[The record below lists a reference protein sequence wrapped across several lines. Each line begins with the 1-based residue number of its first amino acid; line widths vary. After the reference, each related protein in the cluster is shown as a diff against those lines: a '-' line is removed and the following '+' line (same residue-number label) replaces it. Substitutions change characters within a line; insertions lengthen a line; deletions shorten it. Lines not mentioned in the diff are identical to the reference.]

1 MMRQMRFMSKISLV
15 LETLSI
21 AQWTFLH
28 TWLLSKTPLSSCLG
42 SSRFMRK
49 ITGYEQYSEHV
60 HAVNWV
66 LRVIR
71 ISECCYARCN
81 AGVCYQRS
89 VPRPFFILDLMRRS
103 VQRSLTCR
111 NPSTSLE
118 QGFRVRVMHPA
129 HDPASST

>member
-1 MMRQMRFMSKISLV
+1 MFDIHAMLQYSMWKP
-15 LETLSI
+15 ETCKSSVVWL
-21 AQWTFLH
+21 QWTFLH

-118 QGFRVRVMHPA
+118 QVCMLSQHL
-129 HDPASST
+129 